1 VTDRAPAALD
11 VAILELQARVIGP
24 ADVVETLRLLFP
36 TPPAWTVARGAEI
49 AEAEGVPVFAVSRQP
64 DGTAAVHIE
73 GHGGARARIE
83 VGTEL
88 LATLEWA
95 IASVAVE
102 VLGEGYLLL
111 HAGVVARNGRAILLP
126 GGSGSGK
133 STLTAGLAGAGFQLG
148 SDEVAVLDPLMLE
161 VLPFVR
167 GICVKEGSRV
177 PLASAYPSLLT
188 DVPHHRFGGEEVWYL
203 CPGAESWLPAP
214 TPVSSIVVPRYV
226 AGSETSLEP
235 LSRSSTLQV
244 LLQESFSVPK
254 HGSFGI
260 GRLTDLLQDVECYRL
275 TMGSLDE
282 AVRLVTELADRAPSP
297 SGRGPG

>member
-1 VTDRAPAALD
+1 VTDRAAASFD

-24 ADVVETLRLLFP
+24 ADVVEALRALFP

-49 AEAEGVPVFAVSRQP
+49 AEAEGVPVFSVSRHP
-64 DGTAAVHIE
+64 EGTAAVHMK

-95 IASVAVE
+95 IASIAVE

-133 STLTAGLAGAGFQLG
+133 STLTAGLAGAGFLLG

-167 GICVKEGSRV
+167 GICVKQGSRA

-203 CPGAESWLPAP
+203 CPDADSWLPAP

-226 AGSETSLEP
+226 AGSETTLEP
-235 LSRSSTLQV
+235 LSRSSTLQI
-244 LLQESFSVPK
+244 LLQQSFSVPK

-260 GRLTDLLQDVECYRL
+260 GTLTDLLQDVECYRL

-282 AVRLVTELADRAPSP
+282 AVRLVTDLADA
-297 SGRGPG
+297 

>member
-1 VTDRAPAALD
+1 VTDRSTASFD
-11 VAILELQARVIGP
+11 IAILELQARVSGP
-24 ADVVETLRLLFP
+24 ADVVEAIRALFP

-49 AEAEGVPVFAVSRQP
+49 AEAEGIPVFAVSRQP

-73 GHGGARARIE
+73 GHGGARAHIE

-95 IASVAVE
+95 IASIAVE

-111 HAGVVARNGRAILLP
+111 HAGVVARNGQAILLP
-126 GGSGSGK
+126 GVSGSGK

-148 SDEVAVLDPLMLE
+148 SDEVAVLDPLTLE

-167 GICVKEGSRV
+167 GICVKEGSRA
-177 PLASAYPSLLT
+177 PLASTYPSLLT

-203 CPGAESWLPAP
+203 GPAADSWLPAP
-214 TPVSSIVVPRYV
+214 TPVRSIVVPRY
-226 AGSETSLEP
+226 AKDAETSLEP
-235 LSRSSTLQV
+235 LSRSATLQI
-244 LLQESFSVPK
+244 LLQQSFSVPK

-260 GRLTDLLQDVECYRL
+260 GTLTDLLHDVECYRL

-282 AVRLVTELADRAPSP
+282 AVRLVTEMADA
-297 SGRGPG
+297 

>member
-1 VTDRAPAALD
+1 VTDRAPASLD

-36 TPPAWTVARGAEI
+36 MPPAWTVVRGAEI

-73 GHGGARARIE
+73 GHGGARIRID

-111 HAGVVARNGRAILLP
+111 HAGVVARNGLAILLP

-148 SDEVAVLDPLMLE
+148 SDEVAVLDPLTLE

-167 GICVKEGSRV
+167 GICVKEGSRA

-203 CPGAESWLPAP
+203 CPGADSWLPAP

-235 LSRSSTLQV
+235 LSRSSTLQI
-244 LLQESFSVPK
+244 LLQQSFSVPK

-260 GRLTDLLQDVECYRL
+260 GTLTDLLQDVECYRL

-282 AVRLVTELADRAPSP
+282 AVRLVTELADA
-297 SGRGPG
+297 